1 MTSESS
7 VVSAHANPRL
17 LTTSSV
23 ARVLSEDPRE
33 RKFLFVITD
42 GHPSGYDR
50 IQEAF
55 SKIVKKTEISGIT
68 LVGIGVTKAITSKF
82 RNNARGTDLKEL
94 VIKFITAYR

>member
-1 MTSESS
+1 MFADFFHTSIFE
-7 VVSAHANPRL
+7 HD
-17 LTTSSV
+17 V

-55 SKIVKKTEISGIT
+55 AKVVKKTEISGIT
-68 LVGIGVTKAITSKF
+68 LVGIGITKAVTHKF
-82 RNNARGTDLKEL
+82 RNNARGADLKEL
-94 VIKFITAYR
+94 VIKFITVYRTLTTNV